1 MHTRNTL
8 GNQMGNTMS
17 VKLGLG
23 WTGTTRSTRRTSIW
37 KSGWASVINLNGLRP
52 CGSCVCDSPTCNVLC
67 FLSTTRISSLE
78 PNAHGNWLSKSMCLR
93 RRKANRY
100 IDIHVSSKAQWQ
112 TETWK
117 RIRDTL
123 MAELQ
128 TCVLKWKQNVL
139 TQLYIREHYVCL
151 NLDGCQRLAHL
162 TFCWGQP
169 VLDWLQQTTHVRPR
183 MHGRKRYSTNILNT
197 KSTKGLAPRR
207 PRWKWITGT
216 SAQFGVEMPHRRYGN
231 F

>member
-1 MHTRNTL
+1 MYSQAKQQTYIENDQEHTQGRIAN
-8 GNQMGNTMS
+8 
-17 VKLGLG
+17 
-23 WTGTTRSTRRTSIW
+23 
-37 KSGWASVINLNGLRP
+37 
-52 CGSCVCDSPTCNVLC
+52 VCT
-67 FLSTTRISSLE
+67 E
-78 PNAHGNWLSKSMCLR
+78 
-93 RRKANRY
+93 
-100 IDIHVSSKAQWQ
+100 

-128 TCVLKWKQNVL
+128 TCVLKRKQNVL

-151 NLDGCQRLAHL
+151 NLYGRQRLAHL

-216 SAQFGVEMPHRRYGN
+216 SAHFGVEMPHRRYGKVSN
-231 F
+231 PTKGQTHRVPLTIHPAAENMLFTANEITLPINGTLHYPAKDFLTFLILMRSIAVKNLATVNCLVN